1 MEKKQ
6 ATIGKIIDLPKIL
19 DPRGNLTFVEQMKHI
34 PFEVSR
40 VYWVYDVP
48 SGENRGGHAHKH
60 CREFIIAVSGSF
72 TVTLSDGTHTHTY
85 LLNHPY
91 QGLLVDTDTW
101 RTLNDFSSGAV
112 CLVLAEDAFDEH
124 DYIRD
129 YEAYLAY
136 IQKV

>member
-72 TVTLSDGTHTHTY
+72 TVTLSDGTQTHTY

>member
-72 TVTLSDGTHTHTY
+72 TVTLSDGTQTHTY

-129 YEAYLAY
+129 YEVYLAY